1 MPRYIAFLRAINVGG
16 HVVKMDH
23 LKRLFEELGFQ
34 SVETFIASGNV
45 IFETPV
51 RTAASLE
58 QRIESHLRTALGYEV
73 ATFVRSVTELAGVA
87 GYRPFPDAELD
98 NPENTVYIGFLQDA
112 LSKAAHAQLAAFQ
125 TERYLFHHN
134 NRELYMLCR
143 TRFSDS
149 GFSGAALEKAI
160 GVPTTMRKVTTVGKM
175 AAKYPADVKVAA
187 AEAGSAKPFRAKR

>member
-16 HVVKMDH
+16 HVVKMDQ

-34 SVETFIASGNV
+34 NVETFIASGNV
-45 IFETPV
+45 IFETSAPN
-51 RTAASLE
+51 AGALE
-58 QRIESHLRTALGYEV
+58 RKIESHLRSALGYEV
-73 ATFVRSVTELAGVA
+73 ATFVRSAPELAAVA

-98 NPENTVYIGFLQDA
+98 NPENTVYIGFLRDG
-112 LSKAAHAQLAAFQ
+112 LKEAARAQLAAFQ
-125 TERYLFHHN
+125 TETYLFHHN

-160 GVPTTMRKVTTVGKM
+160 GVPTTMRKETTVRKM
-175 AAKYPADVKVAA
+175 AAKYPADTKPATGA
-187 AEAGSAKPFRAKR
+187 PGSAKPSRARR